1 VRAYRVVLAC
11 ELVAAVRALRMRGVR
26 PVGRALASV
35 FDRADVT
42 LPASVADRPLDG
54 DLAAAEELLDAAAGA
69 IDADW

>member
-1 VRAYRVVLAC
+1 
-11 ELVAAVRALRMRGVR
+11 
-26 PVGRALASV
+26 
-35 FDRADVT
+35 